1 MLLFSC
7 KGGTYAKGGRL
18 NKETGVDLFSDN
30 DGNDIPP
37 KVLAILDKYENAFID
52 GDYDELTKAND
63 ELYKIGYTF
72 ESGLDGQA
80 YDLRKIGQKGKISGY
95 AKGGEIKTKPMSYYK
110 YETPKVRIY
119 WKGKVQPLG
128 VFKSAEEAYVVI
140 KKQYSDTKAYGTHD
154 KMSNYEIHTPDKII
168 KLDEGGKMAK

>member
-37 KVLAILDKYENAFID
+37 KVLAILDKYENGFID

-95 AKGGEIKTKPMSYYK
+95 AKGGEMDNEEELYLVVGKKNGQLVDISELPMTKYDAKKFISEQGIEIYYTNVDIVRYRGTKPRHKFMAK
-110 YETPKVRIY
+110 
-119 WKGKVQPLG
+119 
-128 VFKSAEEAYVVI
+128 
-140 KKQYSDTKAYGTHD
+140 
-154 KMSNYEIHTPDKII
+154 
-168 KLDEGGKMAK
+168 GGKN